1 MLRKPQYI
9 ALGIVALVGLI
20 LFSLPESVTSR
31 VKLALTGL
39 FLPLFGLSESTQ
51 SVARRAGNMV
61 VPREDLV
68 RELEQLRAE
77 KQKLEFNLLQAREAV
92 RENERLRK
100 QAGFP
105 ASSQWKLRPARVIA
119 RDPANWW
126 RTVFVDVGSKDGVR
140 VDMPVITPEGLAGRV
155 SAVGTTRSQVVLLG
169 DQNCRVG
176 ALVRETSE
184 NGIVVP
190 YVSDPTIVS
199 LTYLSRSST
208 ARPGQ
213 SIVTS
218 GLELKPGNQV
228 LTSGLGGVFPKGI
241 PIGEIVDVR
250 NVGFGL
256 YQEARVR
263 LAVNLN
269 ALDQVWVVAQ

>member
-20 LFSLPESVTSR
+20 FFSLPESATSR

-39 FLPLFGLSESTQ
+39 FLPLFGFTESTQ
-51 SVARRAGNMV
+51 SAARRAGNSV

-77 KQKLEFNLLQAREAV
+77 KQKLEFNLAQAQEAV
-92 RENERLRK
+92 RENARLRK

-105 ASSQWKLRPARVIA
+105 ASSAWKLKPARIIA

-126 RTVFVDVGSKDGVR
+126 RTVFVDVGSRDGVR

-155 SAVGTTRSQVVLLG
+155 SAVGSSRSQVLLLG

-176 ALVRETSE
+176 ALVKETAE

-190 YVSDPTIVS
+190 YASDPAIVT
-199 LTYLSRSST
+199 LTYLSRSSI
-208 ARPGQ
+208 AKAGQ

>member
-20 LFSLPESVTSR
+20 LLSLPESATSR

-39 FLPLFGLSESTQ
+39 FLPLFGLTESTQ
-51 SVARRAGNMV
+51 SVARRAGNLV

-77 KQKLEFNLLQAREAV
+77 KQKLEFTLTQSLEAARE
-92 RENERLRK
+92 NDRLRK

-105 ASSQWKLRPARVIA
+105 ARSPWKMKPARVIA

-126 RTVFVDVGSKDGVR
+126 RTVFIDVGSKDGVR
-140 VDMPVITPEGLAGRV
+140 VDMPVITPDGLAGRV
-155 SAVGTTRSQVVLLG
+155 ATVGATRSQVVLLG
-169 DQNCRVG
+169 DQNCRVA
-176 ALVRETSE
+176 ALVSETKE
-184 NGIVVP
+184 NGVVVP
-190 YVSDPTIVS
+190 HAADPAIVT
-199 LTYLSRSST
+199 LTYLSRGSPVK
-208 ARPGQ
+208 PGQ

-218 GLELKPGNQV
+218 GLELKPGHLV
-228 LTSGLGGVFPKGI
+228 LTSGLGGVFPAGI
-241 PIGEIVDVR
+241 RIGEIVDVR

-256 YQEARVR
+256 YQEARVK

-269 ALDQVWVVAQ
+269 SLDQVWVVAQ

>member
-20 LFSLPESVTSR
+20 LFSLPESMTSR
-31 VKLALTGL
+31 VKLAITGL

-51 SVARRAGNMV
+51 SVARRAGNSV

-77 KQKLEFNLLQAREAV
+77 KQKLEFNLLQAREAG

-105 ASSQWKLRPARVIA
+105 ATSPWKLRPARVIA

-176 ALVRETSE
+176 ALVKETAE

-190 YVSDPTIVS
+190 YASDPTIVT

-208 ARPGQ
+208 AKSGQ
-213 SIVTS
+213 AIVTS

-228 LTSGLGGVFPKGI
+228 LSSGLGGVFPKGI

>member
-39 FLPLFGLSESTQ
+39 FLPLFGISESTQ
-51 SVARRAGNMV
+51 SAARRAGNSV

-77 KQKLEFNLLQAREAV
+77 KQKLEFNLVQAREAA

-105 ASSQWKLRPARVIA
+105 ATSPWKLRPARVIA

-140 VDMPVITPEGLAGRV
+140 VDMPVITPEGLAGRI

-176 ALVRETSE
+176 ALVKETAE

-190 YVSDPTIVS
+190 YASDPTIVT

-208 ARPGQ
+208 AKSGQ
-213 SIVTS
+213 AIVTS

-228 LTSGLGGVFPKGI
+228 LSSGLGGVFPKGI

>member
-20 LFSLPESVTSR
+20 FLSLPESVTNR
-31 VKLALTGL
+31 VKLTLTGL
-39 FLPLFGLSESTQ
+39 FLPLFGITDSAR
-51 SVARRAGNMV
+51 SVARRAGNSV

-77 KQKLEFNLLQAREAV
+77 KQKLEFNLTQTQEAT
-92 RENERLRK
+92 RENDRLRK

-105 ASSQWKLRPARVIA
+105 ARAPWKLKPARVIG
-119 RDPANWW
+119 RDPSNWW
-126 RTVFVDVGSKDGVR
+126 RTVFIDVGSKDGVR
-140 VDMPVITPEGLAGRV
+140 VDMPVITPDGLAGRV
-155 SAVGTTRSQVVLLG
+155 SAVGGTRAQVVLLG

-176 ALVRETSE
+176 ALVKETAE
-184 NGIVVP
+184 NGIIIP
-190 YVSDPTIVS
+190 YASDPAIVT
-199 LTYLSRSST
+199 LTYLSRGTTVKAS
-208 ARPGQ
+208 Q
-213 SIVTS
+213 VIVTS
-218 GLELKPGNQV
+218 GLELKPGNAV

-241 PIGEIVDVR
+241 RIGEIVDVR

-256 YQEARVR
+256 YQEARVK

>member
-20 LFSLPESVTSR
+20 FLSLPESASSR

-39 FLPLFGLSESTQ
+39 FLPLFGLTESTQ
-51 SVARRAGNMV
+51 SAARRAGNAV

-77 KQKLEFNLLQAREAV
+77 KQKLEFSLAQAQAAARE
-92 RENERLRK
+92 NDQLRK
-100 QAGFP
+100 HAGFP
-105 ASSQWKLRPARVIA
+105 ARAPWKLKPARVIA

-126 RTVFVDVGSKDGVR
+126 RTVFIDVGSRDGVR
-140 VDMPVITPEGLAGRV
+140 VDMPVVTPDGLVGRI
-155 SAVGTTRSQVVLLG
+155 ATVGATRSQVFLLG
-169 DQNCRVG
+169 DQNCRV
-176 ALVRETSE
+176 AAQVRETAE
-184 NGIVVP
+184 NGVIMPYAADPAIV
-190 YVSDPTIVS
+190 T
-199 LTYLSRSST
+199 LTYLSRGS
-208 ARPGQ
+208 PVKGGQ
-213 SIVTS
+213 TIVTS
-218 GLELKPGNQV
+218 GLELKPGNAV
-228 LTSGLGGVFPKGI
+228 LTSGLGGVFPGGI
-241 PIGEIVDVR
+241 RIGEIVDVR

-256 YQEARVR
+256 YQEARVK

>member
-20 LFSLPESVTSR
+20 FLSLPESVTNR
-31 VKLALTGL
+31 VKLTLTGL
-39 FLPLFGLSESTQ
+39 FLPLFGITDSAR
-51 SVARRAGNMV
+51 SVARRAGNSV

-77 KQKLEFNLLQAREAV
+77 KQKLEFNLTQTQEAT
-92 RENERLRK
+92 RENDRLRK

-105 ASSQWKLRPARVIA
+105 ARAPWKLKPARVIG
-119 RDPANWW
+119 RDPSNWW
-126 RTVFVDVGSKDGVR
+126 RTVFIDVGSKDGVR
-140 VDMPVITPEGLAGRV
+140 VDMPVITPDGLAGRV
-155 SAVGTTRSQVVLLG
+155 SAVGGTRAQVVLLG

-176 ALVRETSE
+176 ALVKETAE
-184 NGIVVP
+184 NGIIIP
-190 YVSDPTIVS
+190 YASDPAIVT
-199 LTYLSRSST
+199 LTYLSRGTTVKAS
-208 ARPGQ
+208 Q
-213 SIVTS
+213 VIVTS
-218 GLELKPGNQV
+218 GLELKPGNAV
-228 LTSGLGGVFPKGI
+228 LTSGLGGVFPSGI
-241 PIGEIVDVR
+241 DIGKIVDVR

-256 YQEARVR
+256 YQEARVK

>member
-20 LFSLPESVTSR
+20 FLSLPESATSR

-39 FLPLFGLSESTQ
+39 FLPLFGLTESTQ
-51 SVARRAGNMV
+51 SAARRAGNAV

-77 KQKLEFNLLQAREAV
+77 KQKLEFNLAQAQEAARE
-92 RENERLRK
+92 NDRLRK

-105 ASSQWKLRPARVIA
+105 ARAQWKLKPARVIA

-126 RTVFVDVGSKDGVR
+126 RTVFIDVGSKDAVR
-140 VDMPVITPEGLAGRV
+140 VDMPVITPDGLVGRV
-155 SAVGTTRSQVVLLG
+155 AAVGSTRSQVVLLG
-169 DQNCRVG
+169 DQNCRV
-176 ALVRETSE
+176 AAKVEETKE
-184 NGIVVP
+184 NGVIIPYAADPAIV
-190 YVSDPTIVS
+190 T
-199 LTYLSRSST
+199 LTYLSRGSPVKS
-208 ARPGQ
+208 GQ
-213 SIVTS
+213 AIVTS
-218 GLELKPGNQV
+218 GLELKPGNAV
-228 LTSGLGGVFPKGI
+228 LTSGLGGVFPGGI
-241 PIGEIVDVR
+241 RIGEIVDVR

-256 YQEARVR
+256 YQEARVK

-269 ALDQVWVVAQ
+269 SLDQVWVVAQ

>member
-20 LFSLPESVTSR
+20 FLSLPESAANR
-31 VKLALTGL
+31 VKVALTAL
-39 FLPLFGLSESTQ
+39 FLPLFGLTESTQ
-51 SVARRAGNMV
+51 SVARRAGNSV

-77 KQKLEFNLLQAREAV
+77 MQKQEFSNAQLQEAARE
-92 RENERLRK
+92 NDGLRK

-105 ASSQWKLRPARVIA
+105 ARMPWKLKPARVIA

-126 RTVFVDVGSKDGVR
+126 RTVFIDVGSKDGVR
-140 VDMPVITPEGLAGRV
+140 VDMPVITPDGLAGRV
-155 SAVGTTRSQVVLLG
+155 STVGATRSQVVLLG
-169 DQNCRVG
+169 DQNCRV
-176 ALVRETSE
+176 AARVKETAE
-184 NGIVVP
+184 NGVVIPYAADPAIV
-190 YVSDPTIVS
+190 T
-199 LTYLSRSST
+199 LTYLSRGT
-208 ARPGQ
+208 PVKAGQ

-218 GLELKPGNQV
+218 GLELKPGNKV
-228 LTSGLGGVFPKGI
+228 DTSGLGGVFPAGI
-241 PIGEIVDVR
+241 RVGEILDVR

-256 YQEARVR
+256 YQEARVK

-269 ALDQVWVVAQ
+269 SLDHVWVVAQ